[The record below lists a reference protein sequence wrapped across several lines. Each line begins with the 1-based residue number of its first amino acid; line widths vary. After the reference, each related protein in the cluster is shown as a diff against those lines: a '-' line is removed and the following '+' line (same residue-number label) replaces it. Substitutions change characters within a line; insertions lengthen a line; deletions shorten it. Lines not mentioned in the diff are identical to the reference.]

1 MAPYDTNTT
10 NSLIHLY
17 RGELGRMVSYRIRL
31 DTTTNW
37 SIVTNAGITT
47 VALGNATIPHAVF
60 LYAMFLTLFF
70 LQLEARRFRVF
81 EISHQ
86 RVRKLEHYF
95 YEDMLGEVTNPLWK
109 TEILKDLKKPKSP
122 VSWPHAIGWRIRRSY
137 LWLYSGLLITWII
150 KLDFIEGKPASF
162 TEVVARAGIGRL
174 PGWIIALA
182 VAIFY
187 LTLIVSAIFA
197 GSHELDE
204 D

>member
-1 MAPYDTNTT
+1 MAAYDTNTT

-47 VALGNATIPHAVF
+47 VALGNTTIPHAVF

-95 YEDMLGEVTNPLWK
+95 YQDMIGEAGDTKWH
-109 TEILKDLKKPKSP
+109 TEMLSNLKAPKSP
-122 VSWPHAIGWRIRRSY
+122 VSWLHAIGWRIRRNY
-137 LWLYSGLLITWII
+137 LWLYSGLLIAWII
-150 KLDFIEGKPASF
+150 KLDFVEGQAASF
-162 TEVVARAGIGRL
+162 TEVVTRAGIGRL
-174 PGWIIALA
+174 PGWMVVLA
-182 VAIFY
+182 VGIFY
-187 LTLIVSAIFA
+187 LILAILALAA
-197 GSHELDE
+197 GGHELDE